1 MHGSR
6 GTGLQPEDFNFRI
19 ERGEKTAG
27 RDCESNTND
36 VKILVL
42 DEPTAAITDKETEML
57 FDIIRELKKQGIG
70 IIYISHRLSEL
81 LEIGDVCTVMRDGEY
96 IDTVNIKDT
105 TEDELTRLMV
115 GRQVSFEKLENPH
128 LKKDEVV
135 LSVKNLN
142 YKNLVRNVS
151 FDLHKGEI
159 LGFAGLVGAGRT
171 ETAKTIIGDYK
182 KDSGT
187 VIYKGKE
194 IGTNLSENIKN
205 GIVYLSEDRKD
216 EGLILMH
223 SVAENIALPNLPK
236 LCKPFLNR
244 RKERS
249 VSKDYIKSLKIKTFS
264 ELTDAKNLSGG
275 NQQKV
280 VIAKWLY
287 SDADIYI
294 FDEPTRGIDVGARD
308 EIYNIMYDLIAKGA
322 SIIMI
327 SSDLVEVLKMSDRV
341 VVMREGRINGIVEN
355 DGMLTQEETM
365 KMELAEEENMKDKR
379 VNISDWIIYIGMI
392 CIFVVFT
399 IICSALGKQFLTLN
413 NVMNIINQAS
423 INAVVA
429 IGASLVILTGG
440 IDLSVGSVVGFVGIF
455 LALRLQEGMPIPVAI
470 ILCLVLGA
478 AVGLFNG
485 ILISY
490 GKVPAFIVTLGSMQ
504 AVRGLAQIIN
514 GGQAVSGF
522 PLEIGAVMKTKLFG
536 VIPIGVLYVIV
547 FYAVMILILS
557 YTKFGRRIYA
567 AWRRTCGR
575 LSGIKVKKLE
585 VAVYVLCGIFAA
597 FAGVMLLSRLLYA
610 DPSAGN
616 SYEMNAIAASVIG
629 GISMSG
635 GKGRLANTVAGAIIL
650 ATLTNGLQIM
660 NVATYYQTVITGLV
674 VIVAVFVDKRK
685 ERKAE

>member
-1 MHGSR
+1 M
-6 GTGLQPEDFNFRI
+6 
-19 ERGEKTAG
+19 
-27 RDCESNTND
+27 
-36 VKILVL
+36 
-42 DEPTAAITDKETEML
+42 
-57 FDIIRELKKQGIG
+57 
-70 IIYISHRLSEL
+70 
-81 LEIGDVCTVMRDGEY
+81 
-96 IDTVNIKDT
+96 
-105 TEDELTRLMV
+105 
-115 GRQVSFEKLENPH
+115 
-128 LKKDEVV
+128 
-135 LSVKNLN
+135 
-142 YKNLVRNVS
+142 
-151 FDLHKGEI
+151 
-159 LGFAGLVGAGRT
+159 
-171 ETAKTIIGDYK
+171 
-182 KDSGT
+182 
-187 VIYKGKE
+187 
-194 IGTNLSENIKN
+194 
-205 GIVYLSEDRKD
+205 
-216 EGLILMH
+216 
-223 SVAENIALPNLPK
+223 
-236 LCKPFLNR
+236 
-244 RKERS
+244 
-249 VSKDYIKSLKIKTFS
+249 
-264 ELTDAKNLSGG
+264 
-275 NQQKV
+275 
-280 VIAKWLY
+280 
-287 SDADIYI
+287 DADIYI

-365 KMELAEEENMKDKR
+365 KMELAEED
-379 VNISDWIIYIGMI
+379 IGMI
-392 CIFVVFT
+392 CLFVVFT

-567 AWRRTCGR
+567 LGGNEHAAR
-575 LSGIKVKKLE
+575 LSGIKVKRLE

>member
-1 MHGSR
+1 M
-6 GTGLQPEDFNFRI
+6 
-19 ERGEKTAG
+19 
-27 RDCESNTND
+27 
-36 VKILVL
+36 
-42 DEPTAAITDKETEML
+42 
-57 FDIIRELKKQGIG
+57 
-70 IIYISHRLSEL
+70 
-81 LEIGDVCTVMRDGEY
+81 EIGDVCTVMRDGEY

-294 FDEPTRGIDVGARD
+294 FDEPTRGIDVGAKAA
-308 EIYNIMYDLIAKGA
+308 IYKIMVGLAEQGIA
-322 SIIMI
+322 IIMI
-327 SSDLVEVLKMSDRV
+327 SSEMPELIGMSDR
-341 VVMREGRINGIVEN
+341 IIV
-355 DGMLTQEETM
+355 
-365 KMELAEEENMKDKR
+365 
-379 VNISDWIIYIGMI
+379 
-392 CIFVVFT
+392 
-399 IICSALGKQFLTLN
+399 
-413 NVMNIINQAS
+413 
-423 INAVVA
+423 
-429 IGASLVILTGG
+429 
-440 IDLSVGSVVGFVGIF
+440 
-455 LALRLQEGMPIPVAI
+455 
-470 ILCLVLGA
+470 
-478 AVGLFNG
+478 
-485 ILISY
+485 
-490 GKVPAFIVTLGSMQ
+490 
-504 AVRGLAQIIN
+504 
-514 GGQAVSGF
+514 
-522 PLEIGAVMKTKLFG
+522 
-536 VIPIGVLYVIV
+536 
-547 FYAVMILILS
+547 
-557 YTKFGRRIYA
+557 
-567 AWRRTCGR
+567 
-575 LSGIKVKKLE
+575 
-585 VAVYVLCGIFAA
+585 
-597 FAGVMLLSRLLYA
+597 
-610 DPSAGN
+610 
-616 SYEMNAIAASVIG
+616 
-629 GISMSG
+629 MSG
-635 GKGRLANTVAGAIIL
+635 GKIRGELEGQEAQSQQT
-650 ATLTNGLQIM
+650 IM
-660 NVATYYQTVITGLV
+660 NLAFGG
-674 VIVAVFVDKRK
+674 
-685 ERKAE
+685 E